1 MRLDLLRNDNGS
13 LKFSTSA
20 EGSDFATGQSD
31 QQHVEDIL
39 DLQPGE
45 IKEFPL
51 AGFGAIN
58 YIKFINKTI
67 SADEFKRDLKL
78 QLNYDGYNNAVIDT
92 SNGIENLSIDL

>member
-1 MRLDLLRNDNGS
+1 MRQDILRDDTGGLAFANG
-13 LKFSTSA
+13 
-20 EGSDFATGQSD
+20 DFAIGQSD

-58 YIKFINKTI
+58 YIKTNIT
-67 SADEFKRDLKL
+67 ADEFKRDLKL
-78 QLNYDGYNNAVIDT
+78 QLKYDGYDNPVIDIG
-92 SNGIENLSIDL
+92 NGIENLNIEI

>member
-1 MRLDLLRNDNGS
+1 MRNELLRDDNGA
-13 LKFSTSA
+13 LKFISGPQ
-20 EGSDFATGQSD
+20 GSDFAIGQSD

-58 YIKFINKTI
+58 YIKYINKTI
-67 SADEFKRDLKL
+67 TADEFKRDLKV
-78 QLNYDGYNNAVIDT
+78 QLNYDGYDNATIDT